1 MGARGSSVTR
11 LNLFSKVYVSVRK
24 AEQFP
29 RELLHLVFSHIDPK
43 SAFYYIWATLRIDIA
58 QKLTESEDLRVV
70 WSHADAP
77 EIFDELHLKG
87 DLVAQVLV
95 SPEGESKCLVTG
107 SISGVQTLT
116 CSRSLEPFDHPFST
130 EIVVE
135 VERTQVAKQ
144 ELDDD
149 DVDVYAYKIPQGQLF
164 VDVSECV
171 RELIILQEPLAP
183 VKNPEEDFIFVTNNE
198 PEDEVD
204 DKPTDPRWEKLK
216 ALKSKMEN
224 RS

>member
-1 MGARGSSVTR
+1 M
-11 LNLFSKVYVSVRK
+11 
-24 AEQFP
+24 
-29 RELLHLVFSHIDPK
+29 
-43 SAFYYIWATLRIDIA
+43 RIEIA

-95 SPEGESKCLVTG
+95 SPEGNGKYLVTG

-116 CSRSLEPFDHPFST
+116 CVRSLEPFDRPFET
-130 EIVVE
+130 DMVIE
-135 VERTQVAKQ
+135 VERIQVAVQ
-144 ELDDD
+144 ELDDESD
-149 DVDVYAYKIPQGQLF
+149 DETFIYKIPQTQDF
-164 VDVSECV
+164 VDVSECIRQLV
-171 RELIILQEPLAP
+171 ILQEPQAP
-183 VKNPEEDFIFVTNNE
+183 VKNPDEDFIFVTNKQSNE
-198 PEDEVD
+198 ESV
-204 DKPTDPRWEKLK
+204 TDPRWDKLK

>member
-1 MGARGSSVTR
+1 MLYIYGDFPQKYPLRGAFGQCID
-11 LNLFSKVYVSVRK
+11 LF
-24 AEQFP
+24 P
-29 RELLHLVFSHIDPK
+29 C
-43 SAFYYIWATLRIDIA
+43 FYYICATLKLDIA

-77 EIFDELHLKG
+77 ELFDELHLKG

-95 SPEGESKCLVTG
+95 SPEGSSKCLVTG

-116 CSRSLEPFDHPFST
+116 CVRSLEPFDRPFST
-130 EIVVE
+130 EMVIE

-144 ELDDD
+144 ELNDEDDE
-149 DVDVYAYKIPQGQLF
+149 VYAYSIPQAQDF

-183 VKNPEEDFIFVTNNE
+183 VKNPDEDFIFVTNNK
-198 PEDEVD
+198 PEDEEG

>member
-1 MGARGSSVTR
+1 
-11 LNLFSKVYVSVRK
+11 LKL
-24 AEQFP
+24 
-29 RELLHLVFSHIDPK
+29 
-43 SAFYYIWATLRIDIA
+43 DIA

-95 SPEGESKCLVTG
+95 SPEGPSKCLVTG

-116 CSRSLEPFDHPFST
+116 CVRSLEPFDRPFET
-130 EIVVE
+130 ELVIE

-144 ELDDD
+144 ELNDEDDE
-149 DVDVYAYKIPQGQLF
+149 VYAYSIPQSQDF

-183 VKNPEEDFIFVTNNE
+183 VKNPDEDFIFVTNNK
-198 PEDEVD
+198 PEEEDGG
-204 DKPTDPRWEKLK
+204 KPTDPRWEKLK

>member
-1 MGARGSSVTR
+1 M
-11 LNLFSKVYVSVRK
+11 
-24 AEQFP
+24 
-29 RELLHLVFSHIDPK
+29 
-43 SAFYYIWATLRIDIA
+43 RIDIA
-58 QKLTESEDLRVV
+58 QELKESEDRRVV

-95 SPEGESKCLVTG
+95 SPEGPSKWLVSGTL
-107 SISGVQTLT
+107 SGVQTLT
-116 CSRSLEPFDHPFST
+116 CSRTLELFDRPFET

-135 VERTQVAKQ
+135 VERLGVAKQ
-144 ELDDD
+144 ELDEDD
-149 DVDVYAYKIPQGQLF
+149 ADVFAYRIPQGQYF

-171 RELIILQEPLAP
+171 RQLVILQEPAAP
-183 VKNPEEDFIFVTNNE
+183 VKNPDEDFIFVSNNQ
-198 PEDEVD
+198 PDEGSD
-204 DKPTDPRWEKLK
+204 EATKPMDPRWEKLK